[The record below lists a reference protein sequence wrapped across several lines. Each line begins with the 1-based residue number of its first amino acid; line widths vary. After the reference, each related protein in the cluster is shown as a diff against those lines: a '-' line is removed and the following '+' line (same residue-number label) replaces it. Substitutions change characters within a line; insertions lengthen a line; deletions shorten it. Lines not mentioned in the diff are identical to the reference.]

1 MNKRKFKHIAF
12 FTIAFFALFLIGCSI
27 ETYTDSAGN
36 EIKIIGREAFS
47 LFGWRNVY
55 WYAIMIIIGLSLA
68 FIFGIYIARK
78 IGFDENALFDGF
90 IYGAILGI
98 LGARL
103 WYVAFAW
110 KEGNF
115 TFIRIFTGFLEEEGG
130 LAIHGAVIAAGIFAF
145 FFARKRKLDVY
156 KLGEMLA
163 PGFLIGQIFGRW
175 GNFFNQEAH
184 GGPIAQTVAEGRAF
198 LERLHLPKLVIDQ
211 MYITENG
218 ITTYMH
224 PTFLYESVWNLIGL
238 SIILI
243 TRRFSKKYWMGDA
256 VMIYLVWYGIGRF
269 FIESIRTDALTFNF
283 LGITLR
289 TAQVVSV
296 IMIIAGITL
305 FVLRRIFKVNPHS
318 FIDIVQETMKQRK
331 EAVEKN

>member
-1 MNKRKFKHIAF
+1 MIKRKFEHIAI
-12 FTIAFFALFLIGCSI
+12 FTLAFLSLFLIGCSV

-36 EIKIIGREAFS
+36 EIKIISREAFS

-55 WYAIMIIIGLSLA
+55 WYAIMIITGLSLA
-68 FIFGIYIARK
+68 FIYGIYIARK
-78 IGFDENALFDGF
+78 IGFNENALFDGF
-90 IYGAILGI
+90 IYGALLGI

-115 TFIRIFTGFLEEEGG
+115 TFIKIFTGFVHEEGG
-130 LAIHGAVIAAGIFAF
+130 LAIHGAVTAAGIFAF
-145 FFARKRKLDVY
+145 FFARKRKLDIY

-198 LERLHLPKLVIDQ
+198 LERLHLPKFLIDQ
-211 MYITENG
+211 MYIDG
-218 ITTYMH
+218 TYMH

-256 VMIYLVWYGIGRF
+256 VMFYLIWYGVGRF

-283 LGITLR
+283 FGITLR
-289 TAQVVSV
+289 TAQVVSI

-305 FVLRRIFKVNPHS
+305 FILRRIFKVNPHS
-318 FIDIVQETMKQRK
+318 FIEIVQETAEQKK
-331 EAVEKN
+331 ATVENN